1 VLCVYC
7 RQTESRR
14 VAVSGFLMLLN
25 NFNTLAGNFMSSQS
39 ASQSS
44 CVGSSQVHA
53 TGCVVSV
60 SVNNYTLNH
69 KKVTFYF

>member
-1 VLCVYC
+1 VIANVYIFKQSFFNLNEWWYVLVCC
-7 RQTESRR
+7 RQIESRR

-44 CVGSSQVHA
+44 CVGSSQVH
-53 TGCVVSV
+53 
-60 SVNNYTLNH
+60 NKLI
-69 KKVTFYF
+69 